1 MGCSIFLCDRNWN
14 MEKIFYSSGLELRK
28 GDSLAEWLP
37 EAEETGRKLE
47 GENSGQVL
55 LFLEC
60 SDGRKVPLFLFL
72 YPAHVLAVL
81 GRADERDFISFEKA
95 LVKSLDWA
103 DRHLRE
109 PYEDDFYEIQHMNN
123 RLVNAGRDLMKANRR
138 LTGLLEEVRKA
149 HRAGRTHVPLHTL
162 RLPEGGRGENGKGR
176 KQGLS
181 HDCPERIRPSPGE

>member
-1 MGCSIFLCDRNWN
+1 M
-14 MEKIFYSSGLELRK
+14 
-28 GDSLAEWLP
+28 AE
-37 EAEETGRKLE
+37 RY
-47 GENSGQVL
+47 
-55 LFLEC
+55 
-60 SDGRKVPLFLFL
+60 PLFLFL

-149 HRAGRTHVPLHTL
+149 HSTIALLERDELTSLYTPSAFRS
-162 RLPEGGRGENGKGR
+162 GRGEDGKGR